1 MKEKPGLYQEREGA
15 SFVTPFAV
23 ATIFGQIVLLLSSNL
38 AANIRQRLDREM
50 LRGVAVSPTN
60 TVCNN
65 AWRNLDILEMFAS
78 GFLSYNLFMLH
89 SRTRSSKINN

>member
-1 MKEKPGLYQEREGA
+1 
-15 SFVTPFAV
+15 
-23 ATIFGQIVLLLSSNL
+23 
-38 AANIRQRLDREM
+38 LDREM

-89 SRTRSSKINN
+89 SRTRSSKINS